1 MIQDATGK
9 FSSRWVLPD
18 RRSLAVLIGIVA
30 SVEPAA
36 AETCMRR
43 LGRTPYM
50 GNSPVK
56 PMLSRDFRG
65 APAYPPVIP
74 GHAPAHGP
82 EIQKIERRLS
92 IPGSRLRA
100 RNDNHCPW
108 LVSTWL
114 QGLVSFARFCCRHA
128 RMVKSPWSI

>member
-36 AETCMRR
+36 AGIAHAASRADPIYGKFAGKTNAISGFSRPRAAARR
-43 LGRTPYM
+43 Q
-50 GNSPVK
+50 S
-56 PMLSRDFRG
+56 FR
-65 APAYPPVIP
+65 ATRPRVR
-74 GHAPAHGP
+74 P
-82 EIQKIERRLS
+82 ECRNRVRS
-92 IPGSRLRA
+92 FGVRVRA
-100 RNDNHCPW
+100 WLDRNDDHCPW
-108 LVSTWL
+108 FVSTWL

-128 RMVKSPWSI
+128 RMVKSP